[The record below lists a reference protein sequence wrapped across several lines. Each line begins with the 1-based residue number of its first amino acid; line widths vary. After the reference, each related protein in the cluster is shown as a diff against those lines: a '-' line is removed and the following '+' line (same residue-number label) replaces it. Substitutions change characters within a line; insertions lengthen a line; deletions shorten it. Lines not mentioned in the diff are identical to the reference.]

1 MAIGSVVE
9 ALQAGAKDDPD
20 LRTKF
25 LDSLERLVDR
35 QSSLLQDLLDISRL
49 DSGLDQQWQSEV
61 PLQQVIADAVE
72 LIRTQ
77 AEKKGLK
84 LLNQGFGDANGK
96 ELVVPGNVLQL
107 QRALVNILTNAI
119 NYTSAGGLVSVNCR
133 AIDENERVEIEVKDT
148 GSGIEPADLPH
159 IFERFYRADKAR
171 TRVGG
176 GTGLGLAITR
186 EIIARHHG
194 TIKVDSV
201 LGKGSTFL
209 VYLPAKVVVQSSN
222 LENENAQFIS

>member
-9 ALQAGAKDDPD
+9 ALQAGAKDDPT
-20 LRTKF
+20 LRTQF

-35 QSSLLQDLLDISRL
+35 QTSLLQDLLDISRL
-49 DSGLDQQWQSEV
+49 DGGLDQQWQEEV
-61 PLQQVIADAVE
+61 LLHQVISDAVE
-72 LIRTQ
+72 QIRPQ
-77 AEKKGLK
+77 AEKKGL
-84 LLNQGFGDANGK
+84 
-96 ELVVPGNVLQL
+96 ELFTADIDSPALKDFVIPGNILQL
-107 QRALVNILTNAI
+107 QRALVNILTNAV
-119 NYTSAGGLVSVNCR
+119 NYTPRGGSVTVN
-133 AIDENERVEIEVKDT
+133 IKLSPDDERVGIEVRDT
-148 GSGIEPADLPH
+148 GAGIEANDLPH

-201 LGKGSTFL
+201 AGKGSTFS
-209 VYLPAKVVVQSSN
+209 VYLPVKYSTGGSVLRIESDAVH
-222 LENENAQFIS
+222 